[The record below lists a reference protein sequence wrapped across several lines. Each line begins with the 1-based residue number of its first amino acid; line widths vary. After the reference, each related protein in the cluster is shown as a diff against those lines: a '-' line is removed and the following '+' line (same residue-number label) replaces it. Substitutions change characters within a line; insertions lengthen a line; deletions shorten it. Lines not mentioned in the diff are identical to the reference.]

1 VPVVS
6 DPAIVAEGLTKRY
19 GDERAVSDLSL
30 SIPAGSVYGFL
41 GPNGA
46 GKTTTMRMLTTLAE
60 PTAGRAEVAGVP
72 VTDRPAL
79 TERVGYLPADP
90 PVFDELT
97 GWEQLRH
104 FARLRGIPDEEA
116 DERIERLLDRFDL
129 LGDADRR
136 IESYSTGMT
145 KKVGVVG
152 AILHEPAVVLLDEPT
167 SGLDPRAART
177 VRDMVAEL
185 ASGETTVFLSTHVLP
200 VADEL
205 ADTVGVIDDGRLV
218 AEGTPDELKARSVDA
233 VDGEGEGDLES
244 VFMDVTTDDRTPA
257 NAEPRD
263 ESPSSHPEKET
274 HDRARIDS

>member
-1 VPVVS
+1 VS

-46 GKTTTMRMLTTLAE
+46 GKTTTMRLLTTLTE
-60 PTAGRAEVAGVP
+60 PSAGRAEVAGVS

-104 FARLRGIPDEEA
+104 VARLHGIPDAEA

-152 AILHEPAVVLLDEPT
+152 AVLHEPAVVLLDEPT

-177 VRDMVAEL
+177 VREMVAEL

-218 AEGTPDELKARSVDA
+218 AEGTPGELKARSVDA
-233 VDGEGEGDLES
+233 ADGGADLES
-244 VFMDVTTDDRTPA
+244 VFMDVTTDERTSGSEEDSPA
-257 NAEPRD
+257 GDERPGEGDERVAD
-263 ESPSSHPEKET
+263 LSAESP
-274 HDRARIDS
+274 